1 MGSDSLGARGHIG
14 AYLSPSLNSDLEGLT
29 SLVSE
34 SVYLALTATDHFGF
48 ASDVVVFD
56 ELLENRV
63 KRA

>member
-1 MGSDSLGARGHIG
+1 MGSDSLGACGDIG
-14 AYLSPSLNSDLEGLT
+14 AYLSPSLNGDFEGLT

-34 SVYLALTATDHFGF
+34 SVDLALTATGHFGF

-56 ELLENRV
+56 ELFENRV